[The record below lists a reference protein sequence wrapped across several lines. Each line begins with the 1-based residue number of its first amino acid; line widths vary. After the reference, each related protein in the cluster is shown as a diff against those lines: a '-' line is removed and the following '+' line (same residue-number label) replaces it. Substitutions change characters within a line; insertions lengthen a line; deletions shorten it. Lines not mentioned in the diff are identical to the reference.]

1 MIDIIPAQVG
11 DALEDVIQLSQEY
24 VNWMIVEAR
33 KHYPDLDLHEF
44 ASEHEYD
51 DVRKKFPGEHVPPHG
66 CLLLARQDG
75 ITCGCIAL
83 GRLTDTI
90 CEMRTL
96 FVRPE
101 YRGSGVGRQLAEACL
116 NEARKFGY
124 QTIRL
129 DTWAFFESAQNLY
142 RSMGFYAIEPY
153 NDVSDSLKQRIR
165 YFEAKL

>member
-24 VNWMIVEAR
+24 ANWMLDEVR
-33 KHYPDLDLHEF
+33 QRYPDLDLHEM

-51 DVRKKFPGEHVPPHG
+51 DVHKKFPGEHVPPYG
-66 CLLLARQDG
+66 CLLVARQDG
-75 ITCGCIAL
+75 VTCGCIAL

-101 YRGSGVGRQLAEACL
+101 CRGAGAGKLLAEACL

-129 DTWAFFESAQNLY
+129 DTLVFMESAQNLY

-153 NDVSDSLKQRIR
+153 LDLSDSLKRHIR
-165 YFEAKL
+165 FFEAKL